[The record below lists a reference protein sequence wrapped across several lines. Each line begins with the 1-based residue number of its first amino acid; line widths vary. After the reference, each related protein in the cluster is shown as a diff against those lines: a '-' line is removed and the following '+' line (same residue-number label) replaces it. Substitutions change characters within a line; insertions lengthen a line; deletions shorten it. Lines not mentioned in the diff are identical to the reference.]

1 MTLGNGSWPPSV
13 YLVRS
18 GSTYTNVLVDAP
30 DKQMKRHILRLGFI
44 PLTTK
49 SGRPYK
55 ERAKFDR
62 FFRLQASHFL
72 LDPIGLSKDRA
83 VASGRNKRLDCF
95 TANVVTDLL
104 GRGLRI
110 RKCATCK
117 MKSNTHARS

>member
-1 MTLGNGSWPPSV
+1 MNLGNSSWPPSV

-18 GSTYTNVLVDAP
+18 GSTDTHVLVDAP
-30 DKQMKRHILRLGFI
+30 NKQMKRHFLGLGSI
-44 PLTTK
+44 PLTRK

-62 FFRLQASHFL
+62 FFILQASHFL
-72 LDPIGLSKDRA
+72 LDPIGVLKDRA

-95 TANVVTDLL
+95 TADVVTDLL
-104 GRGLRI
+104 GRGLCI

-117 MKSNTHARS
+117 TKPNSHASS